1 MAMSDFHWRSA
12 VMSAVQNMP
21 LLIRTGVMKSWFV
34 VMKDGDLFLRDG
46 KILRCDGVARLR
58 GGSNAVRWSRVGG
71 DRSEGSFLV
80 SDSDRVEK
88 LDIIGYSDV
97 IRFLNGT
104 QPQFIADVETAYR
117 GFLPRLS
124 GAERERQRR
133 AKETPEQAEERRR
146 KNRENMR
153 RRRAQNKGLI

>member
-1 MAMSDFHWRSA
+1 MGMSDFHWRSA
-12 VMSAVQNMP
+12 VASAVQNMA
-21 LLIRTGVMKSWFV
+21 LIIRPGVMKSWFV
-34 VMKDGDLFLRDG
+34 VLKDGDLFLHDG
-46 KILRCDGVARLR
+46 NILRCDGVFRTR
-58 GGSNAVRWSRVGG
+58 GGSDVIRWSRIGE
-71 DRSEGSFLV
+71 DLSEGSFIV
-80 SDSDRVEK
+80 NERDRVEK

-104 QPQFIADVETAYR
+104 QPQFIADIETAYR

-133 AKETPEQAEERRR
+133 AMETPAQADERRR

-153 RRRAQNKGLI
+153 RKRAKNKGLI